1 MNSIIGGIL
10 MKILCIAL
18 AALQTIGINV
28 SFLKPQPE
36 QEWKTNYT
44 YVLFHGVIGWGDYN
58 PVLDQA
64 LPYFGLLSYDV
75 SDYLN
80 LNGFNCCAVTHSI
93 LRGTWDRA
101 CETYAQLTG
110 TRVDYGEAHSKK
122 HHHPR
127 YGRDYSSCPLM
138 TDWSS
143 ENKINLIGHSFGGE
157 SVRMFVELMSNGS
170 EEERR
175 TTTDGTLSE
184 LFKGGKGDWIY
195 SVTSLSTPLNGTTLM
210 ECRKNLDEIFA
221 SALQN
226 GNDVYFTNDLE
237 SASNIQFNKFM
248 GSLLKVVSNMTE
260 MGEYSSAY
268 ELSVDGAIDLNE
280 EIGFEDDIYYIS
292 RPTSVTQ
299 ADPTGM
305 YQVPR
310 TGTDSALWMSSYL
323 MGRMSLTTDK
333 GHVIDSSW
341 YENDGLV
348 NTISEYAPF
357 DDEYENVE
365 LDPSQIRYGRWNA
378 LPKVPIAHTS
388 AVGGLFKAEDIRDY
402 YYGLCD
408 MINKIG

>member
-1 MNSIIGGIL
+1 MKSFFGGII
-10 MKILCIAL
+10 MKMVCIAL
-18 AALQTIGINV
+18 TLLQILGVNV
-28 SFLKPQPE
+28 SLLKRKPE
-36 QEWKTNYT
+36 KEWKTNYT

-80 LNGFNCCAVTHSI
+80 LNGFKCCAVTNS
-93 LRGTWDRA
+93 LLTGVWDRA
-101 CETYAQLTG
+101 CESYAQLTG

-122 HHHPR
+122 HHHQR
-127 YGRDYSSCPLM
+127 YGRDYSSCPLL

-143 ENKINLIGHSFGGE
+143 ENKINIIGHSFGGE
-157 SVRMFVELMSNGS
+157 TVRMFVELMSNGS

-184 LFKGGKGDWIY
+184 LFKGGKSDWIY
-195 SVTSLSTPLNGTTLM
+195 STVSLSTPLNGTTLM
-210 ECRKNLDEIFA
+210 ECRKNFNEIFDT
-221 SALQN
+221 ALKN
-226 GNDVYFTNDLE
+226 GKDVYFTNSLE
-237 SASNIQFNKFM
+237 SPSNQSFSQVM
-248 GSLLKVVSNMTE
+248 GSLLKIVSEMTA
-260 MGEYSSAY
+260 MGKYSSAY
-268 ELSVDGAIDLNE
+268 ELSVDGALDLND

-292 RPTSVTQ
+292 RPTSVTE
-299 ADPTGM
+299 ADEKGI

-310 TGTDSALWMSSYL
+310 AETDSALWMSSYL

-333 GHVIDSSW
+333 GNVIDSSW

-357 DDEYENVE
+357 DDEYENVQ
-365 LDPSQIRYGRWNA
+365 LDPSDIKYGRWNA
-378 LPKVPIAHTS
+378 LPTVNIAHTS
-388 AVGGLFKAEDIRDY
+388 AVGGLFKVENIRQY
-402 YYGLCD
+402 YYELCD